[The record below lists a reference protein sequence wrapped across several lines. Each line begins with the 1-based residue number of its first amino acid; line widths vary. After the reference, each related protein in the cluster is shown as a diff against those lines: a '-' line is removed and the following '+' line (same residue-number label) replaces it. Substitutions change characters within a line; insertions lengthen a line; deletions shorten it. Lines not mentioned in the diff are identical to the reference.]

1 MVIKPTDTGETRKQ
15 SSPSMVVY
23 ATIADTTW
31 RMFVPVFAGALIG
44 YGLDLALSTRP
55 VGVISGT
62 FVGVA
67 LAVWLVYLQ
76 YQSTKRH

>member
-31 RMFVPVFAGALIG
+31 RMFVPVFAGALVG
-44 YGLDLALSTRP
+44 YGLDRVLSTRP
-55 VGVISGT
+55 VGVLSGT
-62 FVGVA
+62 FIGVA
-67 LAVWLVYLQ
+67 VAVLLVYLQ
-76 YQSTKRH
+76 YQSTKQR